1 MTYAA
6 KIISDSISR
15 EGVRITTMQLTYPRY
30 IHAEF
35 MTHRVFSRNA
45 SSSRA
50 IPTAKLVENSLR
62 DMVLPIKWGLNQ
74 AGMQAQDEELSAD
87 DQEEAENIWRWMA
100 EQCAYGVSELAKL
113 GPINPETKRPVG
125 LHKQWA
131 NRPLE
136 WFGTITVVVTA
147 TDWDNFFQ
155 LRDHP
160 MAQPEIHYLAKLMVQ
175 AQSDS
180 TPVLLYEGEWHLP
193 YVLQEEKDTLFLDE
207 LLKISTARCARVSY
221 LTQEGTT
228 PSIQKDLEL
237 YDRLV
242 GSVPLH
248 ASPCEHQATP
258 NSISTEY
265 SGNFRGWI
273 QHRKQLEA
281 SLAI

>member
-1 MTYAA
+1 MYDV
-6 KIISDSISR
+6 KVIEHSVSPH
-15 EGVRITTMQLTYPRY
+15 GVELLTMQMTYPRY

-50 IPTAKLVENSLR
+50 IPTNKLIENSLR
-62 DMVLPIKWGLNQ
+62 DMVYPIAWGINQ
-74 AGMQAQDEELSAD
+74 AGMQAQDTELSDEDCIKAK
-87 DQEEAENIWRWMA
+87 EIWEDMA
-100 EQCAYGVSELAKL
+100 NYCAKGVGQLALL
-113 GPINPETKRPVG
+113 GSINPATGKPWG

-136 WFGTITVVVTA
+136 WFGNITVVVTS
-147 TDWDNFFQ
+147 TDWDNWDQ
-155 LRDHP
+155 LRNHE
-160 MAQPEIHYLAKLMVQ
+160 MAQPEIHHLAKLRLDCVTE
-175 AQSDS
+175 SKPTELFFDD
-180 TPVLLYEGEWHLP
+180 WHLP
-193 YVLQEEKDTLFLDE
+193 YVTHLEKCEYDTNT
-207 LLKISTARCARVSY
+207 LLKVSTARCARVSY
-221 LTQEGTT
+221 LTQEGET
-228 PSIQKDLEL
+228 PSIEKDLSL

-258 NSISTEY
+258 NILDCNEY

-281 SLAI
+281 KFK